1 MSPNHLVLPI
11 EGMTCASCAST
22 VEKALRTME
31 GVLDAS
37 VNLATARATV
47 TLANGD
53 QGLMDLVEAV
63 NRTGYAVAEEE
74 MVLPIGGMTCASCAA
89 HVQGALEDVPGV
101 VTAAVNLATER
112 ATVRLIRLS
121 LTRQILVEA
130 VRGTGY
136 EVLDG
141 N

>member
-1 MSPNHLVLPI
+1 MSPNQVELPI

-22 VEKALRTME
+22 VEWALRTTE

-47 TLANGD
+47 NLANGD

-63 NRTGYAVAEEE
+63 NRTGYAVADEE

-89 HVQGALEDVPGV
+89 HVHGALEDVPGV

-121 LTRQILVEA
+121 VPRQILVEA